1 MSRIRPRQGIFR
13 RVPERWTAEVE
24 VDHMN
29 CGQITTPLSLR
40 IHLCSTL
47 SASRHK
53 FPYELS
59 NTFANMAHQT
69 SDQPILTLEDLT
81 SSTSLTTLLSLLF
94 EPSPPLKTL
103 LVPSVLL
110 RLTSLD
116 TPPASYSQLIDV
128 CSEVAEGW
136 TWEQKAV
143 FLSGHPMIGEVKG
156 LSAMSGTEQG
166 GATPKVVLDR

>member
-1 MSRIRPRQGIFR
+1 
-13 RVPERWTAEVE
+13 
-24 VDHMN
+24 
-29 CGQITTPLSLR
+29 
-40 IHLCSTL
+40 
-47 SASRHK
+47 
-53 FPYELS
+53 
-59 NTFANMAHQT
+59 MAHQT
-69 SDQPILTLEDLT
+69 SDQPILALEDLT